1 MLFRTSLKGPCPA
14 PCINENLMIT
24 TQNPI
29 VAHHSYGQ
37 GHRTIFGP
45 ILLSMQAGQNPH
57 DPLTQLNNYLGFGA
71 LSGVND
77 CKHWYA
83 YISLLRSSRIHWDRD
98 IYTTQLQSMMSS
110 LQFLDQI
117 IASKPHL
124 AVMESQVRQVI
135 IALGL
140 DIPCQHR
147 FYRPACKVA
156 VLLATHLMV
165 SEATTPSPT
174 TPGQQ

>member
-1 MLFRTSLKGPCPA
+1 MLFRTSLKD
-14 PCINENLMIT
+14 ENLMIT

-45 ILLSMQAGQNPH
+45 ILLSMRAGQNPH

-71 LSGVND
+71 LSEVND

-83 YISLLRSSRIHWDRD
+83 YISLLRSSRIHRDRD
-98 IYTTQLQSMMSS
+98 IYTTQLQSMMGS

-117 IASKPHL
+117 IVSKPT
-124 AVMESQVRQVI
+124 SQSWNLKSDR
-135 IALGL
+135 L
-140 DIPCQHR
+140 
-147 FYRPACKVA
+147 
-156 VLLATHLMV
+156 
-165 SEATTPSPT
+165 S
-174 TPGQQ
+174 